1 MHVLYL
7 HGFASSPGSSKAT
20 FFAERFGA
28 RGVRME
34 CLDLNEPDFST
45 LTISRMLR
53 QVEQRIAALP
63 ADDVVLI
70 GSSLGGFVAVETAA
84 RQVNAASHPVSRLV
98 LLAPAV
104 ELEWEKWSEL
114 GSAGVEGWRA
124 AGKIDV
130 FHYAFD
136 DYRDLNFAF
145 YEDANRYHVS
155 ARRLPQPMIIFQ
167 GRNDE
172 SVRPAV
178 VERFAASQ
186 PDATLFLLDDGH
198 QLKNSLEFI
207 WEQTAAA
214 LGL

>member
-1 MHVLYL
+1 MHVFYL
-7 HGFASSPGSSKAT
+7 HGFASSPASSKAT
-20 FFAERFGA
+20 FFAERLGA
-28 RGVRME
+28 QGVQME
-34 CLDLNEPDFST
+34 CLDLNEPDFAT
-45 LTISRMLR
+45 LTVSRMLQ
-53 QVEQRIAALP
+53 QVERRLAALP

-84 RQVNAASHPVSRLV
+84 RHVNSVPHPVSRLV

-104 ELEWEKWSEL
+104 ELEWEKWTEL
-114 GSAGVEGWRA
+114 GSVGVEGWRT
-124 AGKIDV
+124 AGTIDV
-130 FHYAFD
+130 FHYAFGEH
-136 DYRDLNFAF
+136 RGLNFGF

-155 ARRLPQPMIIFQ
+155 ARRLPQPMLIFQ
-167 GRNDE
+167 GRNDD
-172 SVRPAV
+172 SVSPAV

-207 WEQTAAA
+207 WEKTAAA

>member
-7 HGFASSPGSSKAT
+7 HGFASSPASSKAT
-20 FFAERFGA
+20 FFAGRLDA
-28 RGVRME
+28 RGVAMQ

-45 LTISRMLR
+45 LTVSRMLH
-53 QVEQRIAALP
+53 QVERRIAALP
-63 ADDVVLI
+63 PDDVVLI
-70 GSSLGGFVAVETAA
+70 GSSLGGFVALETAA
-84 RQVNAASHPVSRLV
+84 RQMNAPSRPVSRLV

-124 AGKIDV
+124 AGRIDV

-136 DYRDLNFAF
+136 EHRDLHFAF

-155 ARRLPQPMIIFQ
+155 ARRLPLPMMIFQ

-172 SVRPAV
+172 SVSPAV

-186 PDATLFLLDDGH
+186 PNAMLFLLDDGH

-207 WEQTAAA
+207 WEKTAAA